1 MNFRKLLGGF
11 EIDKRSGY
19 SVVDVVRVFRILSE
33 RPMGRVLLVE
43 KLGLGEATVKTM
55 TKNLRKH
62 GFTRDSTRGEV
73 LTKKGGRVSD
83 YLNRKISKVFRVKIP
98 SISKKPTVALIVRNA
113 AVKVRMGIEQRDEG
127 MKVGVN
133 VTTLVY
139 QNRQATF
146 PGTGEV
152 VKGLEHLE
160 AGDRDVIIIASG
172 GNIARAERGGF
183 AAALTLM

>member
-1 MNFRKLLGGF
+1 MGFRKLFLGF
-11 EIDKRSGY
+11 EIDRRSGY

-43 KLGLGEATVKTM
+43 ELGLGEATVKTM

-62 GFTRDSTRGEV
+62 GLTRDSTRGEV
-73 LTKKGGRVSD
+73 LTEKGGRVSD
-83 YLNRKISKVFRVKIP
+83 YLNRKVSKAFRVKVP

-113 AVKVRMGIEQRDEG
+113 AGKVRMGIEQRDEG

-133 VTTLVY
+133 VTTLVFR
-139 QNRQATF
+139 NRQATF

-152 VKGLEHLE
+152 VKGLESLE

-172 GNIARAERGGF
+172 ENANKAERGGI